1 MVYSVYALIQDLRQ
15 KCKESL
21 VKDEDEKDKDTFDME
36 MKEFNKTMKLNNS
49 SLIGQKPLLSYRKGD
64 ITTEGYQDMNEGD
77 SPGRLQPE
85 IQKKIKE

>member
-1 MVYSVYALIQDLRQ
+1 M
-15 KCKESL
+15 
-21 VKDEDEKDKDTFDME
+21 KDEDEKDKDTFDME

-64 ITTEGYQDMNEGD
+64 ITTEGYQDINEGD